1 MTPIEQIIEEFNEKF
16 PHYPKDPIYG
26 EENARER
33 KRMIDF
39 LTSLQESTESRVRE
53 ELRAAVEKMKSD
65 RKIPWQAINL
75 GDNCPKCGAE
85 RNQEYVDRKFKEA
98 VDNAL
103 DDVQSLLQD
112 PKKQ

>member
-53 ELRAAVEKMKSD
+53 ELRAAVEKVRMV
-65 RKIPWQAINL
+65 L
-75 GDNCPKCGAE
+75 YAE
-85 RNQEYVDRKFKEA
+85 
-98 VDNAL
+98 L
-103 DDVQSLLQD
+103 DDDPPEGEISTGTWINEQFEALLQD